1 MKTVR
6 QCSDCSLHFIHVC
19 FPLVLPHSC
28 HYVTEFRQ
36 NHCTRAH
43 THTHPHTSVSHG
55 KRRDTRD
62 KDGAPLRI
70 SSEVKLLW
78 GEASHGEGEQ
88 TVRTNTAN
96 VFF

>member
-43 THTHPHTSVSHG
+43 THTHTRLCHMG
-55 KRRDTRD
+55 KDVTQGT
-62 KDGAPLRI
+62 KTEPL
-70 SSEVKLLW
+70 
-78 GEASHGEGEQ
+78 
-88 TVRTNTAN
+88 
-96 VFF
+96 